1 MKIYENNRAEI
12 LALLFLY
19 TYINIGKINVS
30 SEGCEDNFFK

>member
-19 TYINIGKINVS
+19 T
-30 SEGCEDNFFK
+30 FKNMALSQQMVDF

>member
-19 TYINIGKINVS
+19 TFKNIYDRKQGILYKYRKN
-30 SEGCEDNFFK
+30 

>member
-19 TYINIGKINVS
+19 TFKNIYDWKQGFCIK
-30 SEGCEDNFFK
+30 

>member
-19 TYINIGKINVS
+19 TLKIFMTGS
-30 SEGCEDNFFK
+30 RDFA

>member
-19 TYINIGKINVS
+19 TFKIFMTGS
-30 SEGCEDNFFK
+30 RDFA